1 MYYMQSF
8 KTRLDASKWALA
20 EFIFGTT
27 IYPFF
32 RSKQKIKLLKT
43 RGLGNTLFRA

>member
-1 MYYMQSF
+1 MQSF
-8 KTRLDASKWALA
+8 KTKLDANKWALA
-20 EFIFGTT
+20 EFIFRTT

-32 RSKQKIKLLKT
+32 RSKQRIKLLKR